1 MFQREPYWMKDNAK
15 EDHYIYEI
23 QVQTGPMLSHGTTS
37 KVQFI
42 LNGDDG
48 ETQIR
53 WTFCAVWKSDFADP
67 DYESSLWVLF
77 ATKWK
82 A

>member
-1 MFQREPYWMKDNAK
+1 MKDNAK

-23 QVQTGPMLSHGTTS
+23 LVQTGPMLSHGTTS
-37 KVQFI
+37 KIQFI

-53 WTFCAVWKSDFADP
+53 SLTLSFTVNYSQQYTLLHVGKSLGF
-67 DYESSLWVLF
+67 
-77 ATKWK
+77 
-82 A
+82 